1 MEVAAIYPIITGD
14 QQLIDKAN
22 EYIKAKGISK
32 EEFAKEISYSRP
44 AVSQFLN
51 GKYESKSGD
60 IRERIAAHLN
70 ITQNNSSILK
80 PVEIKKPSFFESRD
94 AANIIGVCN
103 SCQKYSGLGAI
114 VGKSGFGKTFT
125 LEYYGKLPK
134 VAYVV
139 CNDAMNSKDLLAKIE
154 RSIGLPIGTGTNDM
168 RANKI
173 CEFFDINRGYLLIID
188 EADKLLGKYTQKKM
202 EILRGIFDGAK
213 VGMIVAGEEQLESLI
228 KSYIPRF
235 ANRIEFYYKMK
246 GLTAEEIREYLGSL
260 GPEFSEDV
268 IQEIIRRG
276 TNLRTGCFRLFDRTL
291 NNILRILDGDAS
303 KPVALQV
310 LDKASEMMML

>member
-1 MEVAAIYPIITGD
+1 MEVATIYPINLDD
-14 QQLIDKAN
+14 QQLIEKAN

-32 EEFAKEISYSRP
+32 EEFSKEINYSRP

-70 ITQNNSSILK
+70 ISRSNPK
-80 PVEIKKPSFFESRD
+80 PVIIKKPAFFESRD
-94 AANIIGVCN
+94 AANIIGICN
-103 SCQKYSGLGAI
+103 SCQKYNGLGAI
-114 VGKSGFGKTFT
+114 IGKSGFGKTFT

-139 CNDAMNSKDLLAKIE
+139 CTDAMNSKDLLATIE
-154 RSIGLPIGTGTNDM
+154 RSVGLPIGAGTNAM

-202 EILRGIFDGAK
+202 EILRGIFDGSK
-213 VGMIVAGEEQLESLI
+213 VGMIVAGEEQLESMI
-228 KSYIPRF
+228 KAYIPRF
-235 ANRIEFYYKMK
+235 ANRIEFYFRMK
-246 GLTAEEIREYLGSL
+246 GITADEIREYLDSL
-260 GPEFSEDV
+260 GLEFTEEV

-276 TNLRTGCFRLFDRTL
+276 TSPRTGCFRLFDRTL
-291 NNILRILDGDAS
+291 NNILRILDGDVS
-303 KPVALQV
+303 KPVAVQV